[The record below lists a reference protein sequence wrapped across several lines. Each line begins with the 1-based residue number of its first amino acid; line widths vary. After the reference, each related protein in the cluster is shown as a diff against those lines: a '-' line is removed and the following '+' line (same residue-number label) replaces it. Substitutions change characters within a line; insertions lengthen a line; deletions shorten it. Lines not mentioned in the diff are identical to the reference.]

1 MLIWVI
7 EDDEAIAELIKAT
20 VSSAGYDVELF
31 PTGELFFSRE
41 YPGCP
46 DLILL
51 DIMLPD
57 YDGYQILQKIKGTP
71 KMMDVPVIFLT
82 AKGSELE
89 KAKGLDLGADDY
101 VTKPFGVLEL
111 LARIKS
117 VLRRYK
123 HNTVQTFRFK
133 DLEINLTSKEIE
145 KDGVAVRLTYKEFEL
160 FQLLFAN
167 KGVVFSRDQLLEK
180 VWGYDF
186 AGDTTRTVD
195 MHVNSLRKKL
205 GDNKE
210 NPQYIITVRG
220 YGYKFARE

>member
-7 EDDEAIAELIKAT
+7 EDDEAIGELIQAT
-20 VSSAGYDVELF
+20 VSSAGYEVELF
-31 PTGELFFSRE
+31 GTGEMFFRQDC
-41 YPGCP
+41 PGCP

-57 YDGYQILQKIKGTP
+57 HDGYQILQQLRTLP
-71 KMMDVPVIFLT
+71 RLQEVPVIFLT
-82 AKGSELE
+82 AKGSEVE

-101 VTKPFGVLEL
+101 ITKPFGVLEL

-117 VLRRYK
+117 VLRRYR
-123 HNTVQTFRFK
+123 HSTAQSFQFK
-133 DLEINLTSKEIE
+133 DLEVNLSSKEIL
-145 KDGVAVRLTYKEFEL
+145 KNKQPVKLTFKEFEL
-160 FQLLFAN
+160 FQLLFVN
-167 KGVVFSRDQLLEK
+167 RGVVFSRDQLLEK

-205 GDNKE
+205 GENKE

-220 YGYKFARE
+220 YGYKFAKE

>member
-1 MLIWVI
+1 
-7 EDDEAIAELIKAT
+7 
-20 VSSAGYDVELF
+20 
-31 PTGELFFSRE
+31 
-41 YPGCP
+41 
-46 DLILL
+46 
-51 DIMLPD
+51 
-57 YDGYQILQKIKGTP
+57 
-71 KMMDVPVIFLT
+71 MMDVPVIFLT

-101 VTKPFGVLEL
+101 ITKPFGVLEL

-123 HNTVQTFRFK
+123 HNTVQTFHFK